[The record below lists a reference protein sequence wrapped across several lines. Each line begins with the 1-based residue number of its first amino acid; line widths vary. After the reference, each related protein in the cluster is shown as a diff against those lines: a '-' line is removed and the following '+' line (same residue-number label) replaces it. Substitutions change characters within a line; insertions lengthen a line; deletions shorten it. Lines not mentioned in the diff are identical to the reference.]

1 MKKVILIADDNNN
14 IRMLLSEILKSD
26 YEIIVFNDGTGILNW
41 LKNGNVPDMIISDVM
56 MPNLNGW
63 DLVNILK
70 LSLFYKYIPILVLS
84 AIENS
89 EERIKFL
96 EAGADEYLMKPF
108 NPQELKVRINNIFKR
123 YYYESI

>member
-1 MKKVILIADDNNN
+1 
-14 IRMLLSEILKSD
+14 
-26 YEIIVFNDGTGILNW
+26 
-41 LKNGNVPDMIISDVM
+41 
-56 MPNLNGW
+56 
-63 DLVNILK
+63 LK